1 MAHTAA
7 ASRLLEATPDHVP
20 MCRDKLALSSGM
32 SIQHCIHLVLCCVV
46 GASELRFVGHSRTI
60 RLSLSGP
67 G

>member
-20 MCRDKLALSSGM
+20 TWRDKLALSSGM
-32 SIQHCIHLVLCCVV
+32 SIQHCIYLVLCCV

-60 RLSLSGP
+60 RLSSSGP